1 MRKERE
7 VMERKCAKCGT
18 DLPGNVKFCPVCG
31 TPAPVEEQRENKA
44 GNVKIPKKMTGIIA
58 VVAVLVIVV
67 GIFLATR
74 PKVINLE
81 DYLEYSVDGYDGYGT
96 AHAVLNRDKLVRDI
110 MDIAQK
116 KKKNTIIDEDR
127 LFQGVEL
134 YVDATPTEGL
144 SNGDE
149 VEIIYTYNADDL
161 KNYGIKL
168 KAKNKTITVEG
179 LEEVKEVDI
188 FKDLKLEFTGRAPEV
203 RTNEYVHI
211 EVDGAV
217 FDCLVSPYENLDIG
231 DEVTVECTDSLPVN
245 GYMPKSMKAT
255 IKVPDTVEHYVNDPT
270 ELTEEDKTYL
280 SEIVRKVFE
289 KKNPYQ
295 YTISRVD
302 FGYGENC
309 ENHVP
314 LTFCSLSEPV
324 IINDMHYYVYSNAA
338 GQNTRNM
345 AVIYCELDATVADD
359 YDSYSEAS
367 GQTYHIFGYFCLNQ
381 LIRESDGK
389 LTLEDESDVDC
400 RAFYVDEAKCKE
412 NFTNYYMK
420 DWYEQ
425 QEYIVALDGSKEVEK
440 VQ

>member
-18 DLPGNVKFCPVCG
+18 DLSGNVKFCPVCG

-44 GNVKIPKKMTGIIA
+44 GNVKIPKKMTGIIV

-96 AHAVLNRDKLVRDI
+96 IYANVNHEKLARDI

-116 KKKNTIIDEDR
+116 KKKNTIIDEDH
-127 LFQGVEL
+127 LFQGIKL
-134 YVDATPTEGL
+134 YAEATPTEGL

-179 LEEVKEVDI
+179 LEEVKKVDI
-188 FKDLKLEFTGRAPEV
+188 FKDLKLEFTGRAPEA
-203 RTNEYVHI
+203 RTNGTISVD
-211 EVDGAV
+211 VDGAV
-217 FDCLVSPYENLDIG
+217 FSCSISPCENLDIG
-231 DEVTVECTDSLPVN
+231 DEVTVECITTLPIN
-245 GYMPKSMKAT
+245 GCVPKEMKTT
-255 IKVPDTVEHYVNDPT
+255 IKVPDTVEHYANDPMK
-270 ELTEEDKTYL
+270 LTEEDRAYL
-280 SEIVRKVFE
+280 NEIAQKVLTN
-289 KKNPYQ
+289 KNPYKDKINNLDF
-295 YTISRVD
+295 YYGEDSYDYARLGRCSYSEGTISNEV
-302 FGYGENC
+302 
-309 ENHVP
+309 
-314 LTFCSLSEPV
+314 
-324 IINDMHYYVYSNAA
+324 HYYVYDEYSN
-338 GQNTRNM
+338 GEEKNM
-345 AVIYCELDATVADD
+345 VVICCEMDVTVPSD
-359 YDSYSEAS
+359 YDSYS
-367 GQTYHIFGYFCLNQ
+367 GINGNTYHIYGYFCLKD
-381 LIRESDGK
+381 LIQVDGK
-389 LTLEDESDVDC
+389 LQLKNESDVYC
-400 RAFYVDEAKCKE
+400 RDFYVDEAKCKE
-412 NFTNYYMK
+412 DLNNKYLK
-420 DWYEQ
+420 DWNEY